1 MPRRPSISYPHHVAG
16 RCGKTNPVANSPL
29 SSAKLSP
36 QVPLVLILPSF
47 VYIKHC
53 RSPTTHRSM
62 PTLTST
68 TPQLHL
74 ESTKLTNPANST
86 FPHRNTF
93 ATAHLCRRMLLS
105 VEEPPPATPRF
116 TQAPQQV
123 RLNLLD
129 FLAPQTS
136 PPATN
141 AAGISRSTLSSPSDH
156 GQGPNCKAF
165 KTSRVLSAKR
175 SFSFYSF
182 CSELQKFLEKCRKN
196 RKIPN

>member
-1 MPRRPSISYPHHVAG
+1 
-16 RCGKTNPVANSPL
+16 
-29 SSAKLSP
+29 
-36 QVPLVLILPSF
+36 
-47 VYIKHC
+47 
-53 RSPTTHRSM
+53 
-62 PTLTST
+62 
-68 TPQLHL
+68 
-74 ESTKLTNPANST
+74 
-86 FPHRNTF
+86 
-93 ATAHLCRRMLLS
+93 MLLS

-136 PPATN
+136 PPVTN

-182 CSELQKFLEKCRKN
+182 CSELQKFLEKCEVNFVLIVLLSSIIWCEEFEIFRYVANSKN
-196 RKIPN
+196 KT